1 MKRTLATILTIGFLS
16 AAASS
21 PLWAASRH
29 DMMDMTA
36 MQQQMQSI
44 VNETDQEKR
53 QVLLDD
59 HIRQMQPS
67 MQMCQKMMG
76 GDMPMMDGKTTEYR

>member
-29 DMMDMTA
+29 GMMDMTA

-44 VNETDQEKR
+44 VNEPDQGKR
-53 QVLLDD
+53 QALLDD
-59 HIRQMQPS
+59 RIRQMQPY
-67 MQMCQKMMG
+67 MQMCQKMME
-76 GDMPMMDGKTTEYR
+76 GDMPMMDDKAAK